1 MNKTDA
7 YNYGLDRGIEVAL
20 QCELEAPEVGTMH
33 SDISSVESVA
43 DKRNACLESEL
54 HSRQYSPFE
63 FFASDV
69 NECGDRAEGLWDS
82 YDEGVVKGID
92 ATLDAKPVR
101 FK

>member
-7 YNYGLDRGIEVAL
+7 YNHGLDRGIEVAL
-20 QCELEAPEVGTMH
+20 HCEEEEETEEEEV
-33 SDISSVESVA
+33 EWCALSVA

-82 YDEGVVKGID
+82 YDAGVVKGING
-92 ATLDAKPVR
+92 TLAGHQIHWRK
-101 FK
+101 

>member
-1 MNKTDA
+1 VNKTDA
-7 YNYGLDRGIEVAL
+7 YNHGLDRGIEVAL
-20 QCELEAPEVGTMH
+20 HCEEEEETEEEEV
-33 SDISSVESVA
+33 EWCALSVA